1 MIGICVPVRDT
12 LHSGFA
18 YCLAQLT
25 SHLTKNNI
33 EFKLYFENGS
43 IISDQRYRLVMS
55 ALHDKCAQILWLDS
69 DMLFPV
75 TIYERLNQHNKIA
88 VAATY
93 STRTKPYRNTAFAN
107 DNFDPATNNSGL
119 HLVYSVGMGLML
131 TDISI
136 FNTIPRPWFQV
147 TWDHRYEAF
156 TGEDV
161 YFCAQIKNY
170 EHELYVDFDLSK
182 QCGHIGSVAIKM
194 ENIND

>member
-1 MIGICVPVRDT
+1 MLGICIPVRDS
-12 LHSGFA
+12 LHSSFA

-43 IISDQRYRLVMS
+43 IISDQRYRLVLS
-55 ALHDKCAQILWLDS
+55 AMQDNCTQILWLDS

-75 TIYERLNQHNKIA
+75 SIYQRLNEHNKLA

-93 STRTKPYRNTAFAN
+93 STRTKPYRNTAFAS
-107 DNFDPATNNSGL
+107 DKFDTGVNKSGL
-119 HLVYSVGMGLML
+119 HPVYSVGMGLML

-136 FNTIPRPWFQV
+136 FSVIPRPWFQV
-147 TWDHRYEAF
+147 TWSDKYETF

-161 YFCAQIKNY
+161 YFCSQLHNY
-170 EHELYVDFDLSK
+170 EYKLYVDFDLSK
-182 QCGHIGSVAIKM
+182 RCGHIGSIAIKM
-194 ENIND
+194 ENIDD